1 VQCSSTSDD
10 VADGDGKM
18 EGDEKIDVDVKE
30 PEKKQTVT
38 SELKKLQFYGAGPKA
53 AVPDVTD
60 SANGEDTGNI

>member
-1 VQCSSTSDD
+1 
-10 VADGDGKM
+10 M